1 MKNTIY
7 TLISACLLLSCRKE
21 NPEKIDQVMTQ
32 DVKGMVFNNCTDSG
46 LAGIKV
52 YFQVFLDEKK
62 IVENIETTSG
72 KDGSFLF
79 KGVNIHSNNA
89 YTYAVYI
96 KSQSGDGAPF
106 ASLSR
111 FTGTTIYFHNYESQ
125 TFLKPRVTPGFFI
138 LTLYL
143 NTAIISTA
151 NDSVIAMFK
160 QLKYKNNVPGSP
172 YMFGGGSY
180 GNQSTQK
187 GNIGHYPMGLYN
199 ITIDKWRGG
208 VHTTSY
214 DSIYLGWA
222 GDKTYTVNW

>member
-7 TLISACLLLSCRKE
+7 ILISAFILLSCRKE
-21 NPEKIDQVMTQ
+21 NSEKMDQVSTQ
-32 DVKGMVFNNCTDSG
+32 DVKGMVYNNCTDSG
-46 LAGIKV
+46 LAGVKV
-52 YFQVFLDEKK
+52 YFKVFRDEKN
-62 IVENIETTSG
+62 IVQNIETTSG

-79 KGVNIHSNNA
+79 KGVNIRSNNV

-96 KSQSGDGAPF
+96 KSQSGIGAAF

-125 TFLKPRVTPGFFI
+125 TFLKSRVTPGFFN

-160 QLKYKNNVPGSP
+160 QLKYKNNVPESP

-187 GNIGHYPMGLYN
+187 GNMGDYPMGLYN

-214 DSIYLGWA
+214 DSIYVGWA
-222 GDKTYTVNW
+222 DEKTYTVNW